1 MRTKRAS
8 FTQNLCFAWSTLQ
21 ASLRSKCYKI
31 RSFEWLSNTVCLR
44 NIYLS
49 GLFLCYW
56 PTTKCVVFNTTRL
69 NSKSFWVV
77 LSLSCCNT
85 RGRAEAAK
93 TSKMSYADRW
103 LIQKY
108 YLLFSNSCRCSWYIS
123 IDRSDFDALF
133 TFKSRLVFVEIGWI
147 IYGRPEKKI
156 NSDFRKRNW
165 N

>member
-1 MRTKRAS
+1 M
-8 FTQNLCFAWSTLQ
+8 F
-21 ASLRSKCYKI
+21 LRI
-31 RSFEWLSNTVCLR
+31 
-44 NIYLS
+44 IYLS

-147 IYGRPEKKI
+147 IYGRPENKWIMILEKKI
-156 NSDFRKRNW
+156 EIKIYPERCPRDSAYFEYAERLVDSGSEE
-165 N
+165 